1 MQQEE
6 AIGLI
11 KSKYPNHDIGQV
23 TETNEYFVINILPK
37 SNNTDNSETEYAN
50 IKPPMYDNGLKAVNK
65 VTKSIF
71 TYNPIIH
78 GD

>member
-1 MQQEE
+1 MKQEE
-6 AIGLI
+6 AIKLVM
-11 KSKYPNHDIGQV
+11 SKYPNHDIGQV

-37 SNNTDNSETEYAN
+37 NSGAD
-50 IKPPMYDNGLKAVNK
+50 IPICDDGLKAVNK
-65 VTKSIF
+65 ATKSIF